1 MNCIEQNHR
10 NINYK
15 VVPDTNQG
23 KKIMRKLKNLMK
35 ALFCLMLVVVLFN
48 SCDRTMKYFDASELE
63 KETEKEIG
71 VLAVNQYDVLL
82 VGSSGECIFR
92 DEQYEYEGRWR
103 GDLGCIAISFPFLSN
118 PPSIKFPDGKYAEH
132 MLYIKNMHL
141 YHNLE
146 DMRKEKRRGRIK
158 VKWIYVNDIAV
169 DQFEKANE
177 RKKYK

>member
-1 MNCIEQNHR
+1 M
-10 NINYK
+10 
-15 VVPDTNQG
+15 PDTNQG

-35 ALFCLMLVVVLFN
+35 ALFCLMLVVIFS
-48 SCDRTMKYFDASELE
+48 SCDRTMKYFDASEFE
-63 KETEKEIG
+63 KAGNEIC
-71 VLAVNQYDVLL
+71 VFAVNQYDVALED
-82 VGSSGECIFR
+82 SYGEYNRCTFR
-92 DEQYEYEGRWR
+92 DEQYEYEGFYTE
-103 GDLGCIAISFPFLSN
+103 DLECIAIFFLSN

-132 MLYIKNMHL
+132 MLYLNDGYL

-158 VKWIYVNDIAV
+158 VKLLYANDIAV